1 MNALRCLLPMLLAAS
16 LIPAQVQAA
25 NNKTPPKK
33 VVSKVVPKPATK
45 AVVPAPVVVAIP
57 TPADIVDQFHE
68 ALRTRNRNGVVA
80 LMSPDAWLFETGFV
94 EASRDDYV
102 KNHLSDDAEF
112 ARVTDYKPTR
122 RSVITDGQTAWVL
135 TQANISGLFGDQ
147 DVDLEQTETMILR
160 RTATSWE
167 IMHLHWSAHPRQA
180 DAAAQD
186 MLTVPAEVRVEPS
199 SAAPTVPV
207 QSEAKPEDIK
217 KP

>member
-1 MNALRCLLPMLLAAS
+1 MSALRCLLPMLLAAS

-33 VVSKVVPKPATK
+33 VVSKVAPK
-45 AVVPAPVVVAIP
+45 VVAKVVAPPPVVVAIP
-57 TPADIVDQFHE
+57 TPADVVEAFHE
-68 ALRTRNRNGVVA
+68 ALRTRNRDAVVS

-135 TQANISGLFGDQ
+135 TQAVISGLFGDQ

-160 RTATSWE
+160 RTPTSWE
-167 IMHLHWSAHPRQA
+167 IMHLHWSAHPRQTA
-180 DAAAQD
+180 AEQDALA
-186 MLTVPAEVRVEPS
+186 VPPEARVEPS
-199 SAAPTVPV
+199 SAAPTAPA